1 MKKRFD
7 PRMGMEEHSYGE
19 DSRSWG
25 EDSGESDNSSSSSE
39 ADSEELSGPGKY
51 KVWKEL
57 GYTLGGL
64 CIYNNTHLNY

>member
-51 KVWKEL
+51 KV
-57 GYTLGGL
+57 
-64 CIYNNTHLNY
+64 